1 MPVCILVAGILLRG
15 AYLVEVSGTPEFS
28 HPIYDPEYNAYW
40 ARSLATGD
48 WSVPPGMPDP
58 EIRTTP
64 HGRPPGYP
72 WFLAAVYILFGLND
86 YAPRII
92 QMLIGL
98 ANALLLFV
106 IGKRLFGPATGFLS
120 GMFMAVYW
128 VFPYFEAVLS
138 YPSVAIFVLL
148 LMILA
153 LMRWYEERKPAWLAV
168 AGGLLGVFALF
179 RPNALLLAPLLFLW
193 VGGVFWK
200 GGVPWKRA
208 AAALI
213 LFSVSCVSVLVPA
226 FVRNYVVARDV
237 VFLSSYGGI
246 NLYVGN
252 HPRASLVEP
261 RIPELKELAGI
272 ENWSCF
278 DYPAIVRGIA
288 AAQGRDR
295 IKFSEAN
302 RYFYRKAFDSIL
314 EDPGTFLRNL
324 GRKTLLFFGPREIT
338 NDTVMEYDKRFSR
351 VLGPMPGFPWVLSFF
366 GLGLFLFLLDAF
378 RSSRETPARERNL
391 GMVLLC
397 ILCVY
402 CASVI
407 LYFVAGRYRVPVIP
421 LMLLFASY
429 GIVAL
434 ARAFREGRWRT
445 GFAGLAVLAC
455 VAPLACGNLS
465 GYEPSRGTWHLRRA
479 MAFTAAG
486 EDGKAREEYLRALEY
501 GADSAVIY
509 ANLGRLYFDNNEI
522 EPGID
527 MYKRGLERNPD
538 DAIIHNN
545 LGYELY
551 KLGRIDEAVEHLAA
565 AVRVNPRFMLA
576 RMNLGNVLADRGD
589 TEAALEQFQEAM
601 KLDPGEP
608 AAPYNVARMLFAR
621 GDTDGAI
628 AHYEKVLEMAPDHVQ
643 ALNNLGYCHE
653 SRGEFDQAI
662 SLYRRAVTA
671 DPAFTLAYMNLGNA
685 LLQVQRYGE
694 AAEAYSRVLEQ
705 APSNVPILCNLGRA
719 YMGLGEWDRA
729 LSCFEK
735 AVDLDA
741 AHVASW
747 YQMGLAYLGRG
758 ELSKAVESL
767 EKALTLAPDDVSIQ
781 SSLNEARSRGEK
793 IIENAGGT

>member
-1 MPVCILVAGILLRG
+1 MCILVAGILLRG

-48 WSVPPGMPDP
+48 WTVPPGMPDP

-72 WFLAAVYILFGLND
+72 WFLAAVYVLFGVND
-86 YAPRII
+86 YAPRIV
-92 QMLIGL
+92 QMLLGL

-106 IGKRLFGPATGFLS
+106 IGKRLFGPAAGFLS
-120 GMFMAVYW
+120 GMFMALYW

-153 LMRWYEERKPAWLAV
+153 LMRWYEEQKPAWLAA
-168 AGGLLGVFALF
+168 AGGLLGTFALF
-179 RPNALLLAPLLFLW
+179 RPNALLLAPLLFAW
-193 VGGVFWK
+193 VGGVLWK

-208 AAALI
+208 AATLI
-213 LFSVSCVSVLVPA
+213 VFTVSCAGVLVPA

-278 DYPAIVRGIA
+278 DYPSIVRGIA
-288 AAQGRDR
+288 AAQGREA
-295 IKFSEAN
+295 ITFSEAN
-302 RYFYRKAFDSIL
+302 RYFYRKAFDAIL
-314 EDPGTFLRNL
+314 EDPATFLRNL

-351 VLGPMPGFPWVLSFF
+351 VLGPMPGFSWVLSFF
-366 GLGLFLFLLDAF
+366 GLGLFLFLLNAF
-378 RSSRETPARERNL
+378 RVPRGTRIRERNF
-391 GMVLLC
+391 GIVLLC
-397 ILCVY
+397 IFCVY

-434 ARAFREGRWRT
+434 ARAFREGRWRV
-445 GFAGLAVLAC
+445 GLAGLVVLAC
-455 VAPLACGNLS
+455 VAPLASRNLS
-465 GYEPSRGTWHLRRA
+465 GYEPSLGTWHLRRA

-486 EDGKAREEYLRALEY
+486 EEGKAREEYLRALEY
-501 GADSAVIY
+501 GADSSVIY
-509 ANLGRLYFDNNEI
+509 ANLGRLHFDNNEI
-522 EPGID
+522 EQGID
-527 MYKRGLERNPD
+527 MYKRGLDRNPD
-538 DAIIHNN
+538 DAIIRNN

-551 KLGRIDEAVEHLAA
+551 KRGRIDEAVEHLEA

-576 RMNLGNVLADRGD
+576 RMNLGNALADRGD
-589 TEAALEQFQEAM
+589 TDAALEQFQEAM
-601 KLDPGEP
+601 KLDPREP

-653 SRGEFDQAI
+653 SRGEFDRAI
-662 SLYRRAVTA
+662 VLYRRAVTA
-671 DPAFTLAYMNLGNA
+671 DPAFTLAYMNLGNV

-694 AAEAYSRVLEQ
+694 AADAYSRVLEQ
-705 APSNVPILCNLGRA
+705 GPSNVPILCNLGRA

-729 LSCFEK
+729 FSCFGR
-735 AVDLDA
+735 AVELDA
-741 AHVASW
+741 GHVASW
-747 YQMGLAYLGRG
+747 YHMGLAYLERG
-758 ELSKAVESL
+758 ETAKAVESL

-781 SSLNEARSRGEK
+781 SSLNTARSIGEK
-793 IIENAGGT
+793 AGGSPGGT

>member
-1 MPVCILVAGILLRG
+1 MCILIAGILLRG
-15 AYLVEVSGTPEFS
+15 AYLFEVSGTPEFS

-48 WSVPPGMPDP
+48 WTVPPGMPDP

-72 WFLAAVYILFGLND
+72 WFLAAVYVLFGVND
-86 YAPRII
+86 YAPRTV

-98 ANALLLFV
+98 ANALLLYV
-106 IGKRLFGPATGFLS
+106 IGKRLFGPAVGFLS

-148 LMILA
+148 FMILA
-153 LMRWYEERKPAWLAV
+153 LMRWYEERKPAWLAA

-193 VGGVFWK
+193 TAGVLWK
-200 GGVPWKRA
+200 GGVSRRRT

-213 LFSVSCVSVLVPA
+213 LFLVSCIGVLVPA

-288 AAQGRDR
+288 AAQGRDA

-314 EDPGTFLRNL
+314 EDPATFLRDL

-351 VLGPMPGFPWVLSFF
+351 VLAPMPGFPWVLSLF
-366 GLGLFLFLLDAF
+366 GLGLFLFLLDVL
-378 RSSRETPARERNL
+378 RGLRETRTREQNFGL
-391 GMVLLC
+391 LLLC
-397 ILCVY
+397 IFCVY

-421 LMLLFASY
+421 LMILFASY

-434 ARAFREGRWRT
+434 VRALKERRWR
-445 GFAGLAVLAC
+445 AGLAGLVVLAC
-455 VAPLACGNLS
+455 VAPVAWRNLS

-479 MAFTAAG
+479 MAYTAAG
-486 EDGKAREEYLRALEY
+486 EDDKAREEYRRALEL

-527 MYKRGLERNPD
+527 MYKRGLERNPN
-538 DAIIHNN
+538 DAIIRNN

-551 KLGRIDEAVEHLAA
+551 KLGRIDEAIEHLEA
-565 AVRVNPRFMLA
+565 AVQVNPHFMLA
-576 RMNLGNVLADRGD
+576 RMNLGNALADRGD
-589 TEAALEQFQEAM
+589 TDAALEQFQEAM
-601 KLDPGEP
+601 KLDPREP

-628 AHYEKVLEMAPDHVQ
+628 AYYEKVLEMAPDHVQ

-662 SLYRRAVTA
+662 ALYRRAVTA
-671 DPAFTLAYMNLGNA
+671 DPAFTLAHINLGNA
-685 LLQVQRYGE
+685 LLQARRYEE

-729 LSCFEK
+729 LSCFGK

-741 AHVASW
+741 AHTASW
-747 YQMGLAYLGRG
+747 YHMGLAYLGRG
-758 ELSKAVESL
+758 EIPKAVESL

-781 SSLNEARSRGEK
+781 SSLNAARARGEK
-793 IIENAGGT
+793 ASESPGGI